1 MPLEKQRAEHC
12 HWLSTLLSLATLLFH
27 CFITLKGLYQPIGII
42 TLSLSSSAQANSD
55 NLQWYNCIETGAQ
68 QGMYFGRYQN
78 FLLKNKTIYG
88 REEKRTS
95 SNKLIIFFF
104 FLVFAIDII
113 TAPFKLMSTYL
124 LRCVPRTKNN
134 GIDLLNKG

>member
-1 MPLEKQRAEHC
+1 
-12 HWLSTLLSLATLLFH
+12 
-27 CFITLKGLYQPIGII
+27 
-42 TLSLSSSAQANSD
+42 
-55 NLQWYNCIETGAQ
+55 
-68 QGMYFGRYQN
+68 MYFGRYQN